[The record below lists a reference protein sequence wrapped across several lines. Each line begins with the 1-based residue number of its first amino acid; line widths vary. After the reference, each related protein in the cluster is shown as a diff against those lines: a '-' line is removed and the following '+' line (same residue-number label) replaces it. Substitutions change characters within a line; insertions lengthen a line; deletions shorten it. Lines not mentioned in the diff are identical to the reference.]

1 MSDSIAVID
10 VGSNSIKLL
19 VACVDEL
26 GRSIKALYSK
36 TIEARIST
44 GINNELP
51 TLTEAAINRGTA
63 AIVEL
68 YGLSLEHKPNKF
80 AIVATS
86 AVRDAE
92 NSREFQR
99 VVAETTGLRMRIL
112 SGTEEATYIGRGLS
126 CDPAIREMSS
136 FIQIDIGG
144 GSLELIRFEGG
155 AINKAI
161 SLPLGAVRLTER
173 FVTDKTVPL
182 PLKSENALREFVT
195 KQLERSGFDFF
206 PAELPLIATGGAFD
220 VSRAILAAQEG
231 NIQAES
237 STRLERKAL
246 NSLKEK
252 LTTSSLEERL
262 KMNHLPAARADILP
276 VALITIN
283 ALLEYADRVHITH
296 SLYNLRYGI
305 AADVLLPQEY

>member
-92 NSREFQR
+92 NSGEFQR

-262 KMNHLPAARADILP
+262 KMNHLPTARADILP
-276 VALITIN
+276 AALITIN
-283 ALLEYADRVHITH
+283 ALLEYADRGHITY

-305 AADVLLPQEY
+305 AADVLLPQE